1 MEKRIMTEKITLIL
15 ADDHAMVRKGLTAF
29 LATAQDI
36 EVVAV
41 AECGVEVVAA
51 AKKHA
56 PDVVLLDLFMPDQPA
71 VETVRQ
77 IKKVSPRS
85 QIIMVTS
92 HEGDEYVVPMT
103 QAGAISY
110 ILKDTTPEDLI
121 RAVRKALE
129 YFMRFTW
136 TTAVALVATALS
148 GCADDAIIDSL
159 LEQQAGM
166 FARLVWRSA
175 YSLQRIFLLPAL
187 CDRMTRFLHLIHRA
201 DHGFTVATIL
211 FREFFILNPGGRK
224 AFSPIK
230 QRQGKRRIA
239 PQRKPLSLIQR
250 AQPSP
255 NCERRQTPSPN

>member
-1 MEKRIMTEKITLIL
+1 MSEKITLIL

-41 AECGVEVVAA
+41 AACGAETVAA

-77 IKKVSPRS
+77 IKRVSPRS

-92 HEGDEYVVPMT
+92 HEGDEYVVTMT

-121 RAVRKALE
+121 SAVRKAAAGESTLSP
-129 YFMRFTW
+129 RI
-136 TTAVALVATALS
+136 AKALVTIVARARALS
-148 GCADDAIIDSL
+148 PQENQFHEDLTEREMEVLQCIA
-159 LEQQAGM
+159 EGM
-166 FARLVWRSA
+166 SNMDIAARLNISDKTVKSHVGNILSKLYLTDRTQAAVYAWREG
-175 YSLQRIFLLPAL
+175 I
-187 CDRMTRFLHLIHRA
+187 
-201 DHGFTVATIL
+201 V
-211 FREFFILNPGGRK
+211 K
-224 AFSPIK
+224 K
-230 QRQGKRRIA
+230 
-239 PQRKPLSLIQR
+239 
-250 AQPSP
+250 
-255 NCERRQTPSPN
+255 